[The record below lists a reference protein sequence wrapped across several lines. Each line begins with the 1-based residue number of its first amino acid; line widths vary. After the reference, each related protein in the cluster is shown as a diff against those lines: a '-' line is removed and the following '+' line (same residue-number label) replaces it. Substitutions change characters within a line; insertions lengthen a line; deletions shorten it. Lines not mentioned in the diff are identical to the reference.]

1 MNRYT
6 PIRRAKMRHI
16 SLIQSNHAMKKIS
29 YFFLFLKRIFF
40 SSFIYRPAI
49 RRPAPLFYFPTMVCT
64 KTPLPFPPPLPR
76 QRCAASYY
84 QGYPLN
90 TFSSMKHRQQ
100 PSSCHKKRPLFTNG
114 LLIGLLTNYRTSIT
128 SPFLVYV
135 SLSRLH
141 L

>member
-1 MNRYT
+1 
-6 PIRRAKMRHI
+6 MRHI

-100 PSSCHKKRPLFTNG
+100 PSSCHKKKAALYERPFDWFT
-114 LLIGLLTNYRTSIT
+114 Y
-128 SPFLVYV
+128 
-135 SLSRLH
+135 
-141 L
+141 